1 MDALKGAVFRS
12 LPPIL
17 ILSLSRFTY
26 DVERVRFSLF
36 LFIYYL
42 LRLFFILYLYL
53 LELF

>member
-1 MDALKGAVFRS
+1 VDALKGAVFRS

-36 LFIYYL
+36 LIF
-42 LRLFFILYLYL
+42 LFLISYILYIIYLY
-53 LELF
+53 